1 MFPEQ
6 VHCCVAGPGWK
17 LKSVNHSHCCTQ
29 PHRVKKRAADVA
41 VLFNKFVSDVTANN
55 TFLSAKS
62 GKKNN
67 NKKKLHVWTFPGGGS
82 SRSAT
87 PWCNLCEHL
96 TSHPVSQRQ
105 KEHEGAAVSA
115 GAKLS
120 SRVKRSN
127 IKVSKTRTIIELKK
141 TKKQRHT
148 DHGDLQ
154 NTRDILWKVRNRIIF
169 IQEASLVL
177 LLNS

>member
-29 PHRVKKRAADVA
+29 THRVKKRAADVA

-67 NKKKLHVWTFPGGGS
+67 NKKNSTF
-82 SRSAT
+82 
-87 PWCNLCEHL
+87 
-96 TSHPVSQRQ
+96 
-105 KEHEGAAVSA
+105 
-115 GAKLS
+115 
-120 SRVKRSN
+120 
-127 IKVSKTRTIIELKK
+127 ELF
-141 TKKQRHT
+141 QVEEVADQQLR
-148 DHGDLQ
+148 GVISV
-154 NTRDILWKVRNRIIF
+154 NT
-169 IQEASLVL
+169 
-177 LLNS
+177 